1 MAPRLG
7 RNGGAMTNQPTRHLP
22 AATED
27 IAALAD
33 KAIALVRTWLADSR
47 DIAPDTSAQ
56 QLADV
61 LRDPHGLEFTVGFVD
76 GVIRPE
82 DTRVAARRM
91 GELVPLLPKF
101 LPPQLK
107 AAFRVGAAV
116 APVLPGVVVPV
127 ARRVLRHM
135 VRHLIVDDLPTA
147 CAAREGRR
155 RDTARAGRTT
165 RAAHAVRGGARRACR
180 AGARSRGGGTCR
192 AGIRTAWSHAGTDR
206 RDPDGGAGHPA
217 AGARPACRAVA
228 RASRRGCRGAARRG
242 TVRAERPDVRPCRRG
257 AVPGS
262 HPCAHTDPRPR
273 AAGQRP
279 DAVGVTA
286 GRPGARAARAG

>member
-1 MAPRLG
+1 MAPRLD

-22 AATED
+22 PATEE
-27 IAALAD
+27 IASLAD
-33 KAIALVRTWLADSR
+33 DAIALVRTWLADSR

-91 GELVPLLPKF
+91 AELVPLLPKF

-127 ARRVLRHM
+127 ARRVLRLS
-135 VRHLIVDDLPTA
+135 LIHISEPT
-147 CAAREGRR
+147 R
-155 RDTARAGRTT
+155 
-165 RAAHAVRGGARRACR
+165 
-180 AGARSRGGGTCR
+180 
-192 AGIRTAWSHAGTDR
+192 
-206 RDPDGGAGHPA
+206 
-217 AGARPACRAVA
+217 
-228 RASRRGCRGAARRG
+228 
-242 TVRAERPDVRPCRRG
+242 
-257 AVPGS
+257 
-262 HPCAHTDPRPR
+262 
-273 AAGQRP
+273 
-279 DAVGVTA
+279 
-286 GRPGARAARAG
+286 